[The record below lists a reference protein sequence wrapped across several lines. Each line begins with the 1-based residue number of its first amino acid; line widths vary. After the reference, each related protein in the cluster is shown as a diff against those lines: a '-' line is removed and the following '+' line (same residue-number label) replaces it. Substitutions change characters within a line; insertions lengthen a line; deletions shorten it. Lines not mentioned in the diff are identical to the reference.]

1 MKTRFA
7 IFALVLAGAFFTLGR
22 VTASESPGLH
32 PQTKEN
38 LSASMHGE
46 AFAYAKYLLFA
57 ENARKNGNTEIAD
70 LFEKTAAVE
79 HLEHMREQANL
90 AGIIH
95 SDIENLKDAIKGE
108 NHETESM
115 YPGFAH
121 QAQVAGDHAAAKL
134 FSEIASDEAKHRDA
148 FRHALSRLET
158 KRLDVHGQ

>member
-1 MKTRFA
+1 MKTKFA
-7 IFALVLAGAFFTLGR
+7 ILALVLAGAFFTLGR
-22 VTASESPGLH
+22 VTADEQPRLH
-32 PQTKEN
+32 PQTVEN

-57 ENARKNGNTEIAD
+57 QHARQDGNTELAD

-95 SDIENLKDAIKGE
+95 GDIENLKDAIKGE

-115 YPGFAH
+115 YPRFAH
-121 QAQVAGDHAAAKL
+121 QAQAAGDHKAAKL
-134 FSEIASDEAKHRDA
+134 FEEIANDEAKHRDA
-148 FRHALSRLET
+148 FRHALTRLEN
-158 KRLDVHGQ
+158 KHDNVPGQ